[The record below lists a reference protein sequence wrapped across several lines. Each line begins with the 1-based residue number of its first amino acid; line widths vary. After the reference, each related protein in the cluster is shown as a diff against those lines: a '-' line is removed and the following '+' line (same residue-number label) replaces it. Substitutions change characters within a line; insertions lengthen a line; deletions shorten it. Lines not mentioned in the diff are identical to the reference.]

1 MIFFAADGRVW
12 RLDVLPGRAQYAP
25 AAPGAGDVFVHH
37 NVVHREYPRRQ
48 HEFHLF
54 EQHDGVFC
62 AWLSLHYSFSRRR
75 IALSMTLLSFPDFAL
90 QTTPTPTPS
99 ASKTSSNAGAAKT
112 NGALAGA
119 RLHTKGTFL
128 AALGA
133 ALAGTAIE
141 PLIL

>member
-1 MIFFAADGRVW
+1 M
-12 RLDVLPGRAQYAP
+12 
-25 AAPGAGDVFVHH
+25 HH

-48 HEFHLF
+48 HEFHLL
-54 EQHDGVFC
+54 EQHDGVSC
-62 AWLSLHYSFSRRR
+62 AWLSLHYSFSRCR
-75 IALSMTLLSFPDFAL
+75 IAPPMTLLSLPDFSL
-90 QTTPTPTPS
+90 QTTPTPTPTPS
-99 ASKTSSNAGAAKT
+99 ASKTNSNAGSAKT

-141 PLIL
+141 PLLL